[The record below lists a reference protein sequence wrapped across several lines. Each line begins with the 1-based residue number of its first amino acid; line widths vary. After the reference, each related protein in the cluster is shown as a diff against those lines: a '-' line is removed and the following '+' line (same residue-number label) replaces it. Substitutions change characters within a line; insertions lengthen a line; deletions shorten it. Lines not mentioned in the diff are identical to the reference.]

1 MLRNDTVPKS
11 VKDTSPL
18 LACST
23 AAEPASYS
31 LSATARYNNGPVNA
45 AMVTV
50 HKYRLI
56 AYKNKQTSKKY
67 SLLYICNNLS
77 FGDWIFGQFF
87 SNNWDNIKLHVFVSV
102 SPTLI
107 TCHSNQSSATICK
120 IQL

>member
-56 AYKNKQTSKKY
+56 A
-67 SLLYICNNLS
+67 
-77 FGDWIFGQFF
+77 
-87 SNNWDNIKLHVFVSV
+87 
-102 SPTLI
+102 
-107 TCHSNQSSATICK
+107 
-120 IQL
+120 